1 MLEQQQHVATCIVA
15 LQHLLEPL
23 CRDIETD
30 LRLHIHMHLQL
41 AERNPFKVPLKD
53 LSAFLKLRPIR
64 FFDRFINVK
73 GDDTR
78 PVSVYHAHMYRD
90 VWQ

>member
-1 MLEQQQHVATCIVA
+1 MVTDYVV
-15 LQHLLEPL
+15 QHLLVPL

-41 AERNPFKVPLKD
+41 DDRNPFKVPLRD

-64 FFDRFINVK
+64 FFDSFINIK
-73 GDDTR
+73 GQCHCETSSSSA
-78 PVSVYHAHMYRD
+78 PFAS
-90 VWQ
+90 